1 MQCAH
6 QVMRARHNL
15 HDRSVIDSGAVARMR
30 GRFQLV
36 EHVPRNGEGADEGRN
51 QNSTAYAAAGA
62 EEAASFM
69 VLASTV

>member
-1 MQCAH
+1 
-6 QVMRARHNL
+6 
-15 HDRSVIDSGAVARMR
+15 MR